1 MKPRLALAAF
11 LLIACGAQQAAAQT
25 YCTSYASS
33 LAFGSYN
40 PTTADSVTATV
51 TVTCSSGNVFHIG
64 LNAGTGTGATTTTR
78 IMHSGTNLLNY
89 QLFQDSAHTINWGN
103 NPPTDTVNGTGDGTA
118 HNFTVYATVPAG
130 QFVPPA
136 SNYVDTITA
145 TVTNGSA
152 SPPQPQIGE
161 TATVLAGCSA
171 SATDLNF
178 GNYLASLV
186 SATSTVTV
194 SCTNSTTY
202 SIGLNA
208 GGGVGGSTTTRKMT
222 SPALATL
229 NYKMFRDS
237 AHTLNWGNS
246 PGTDT
251 VAGVGN
257 GVAQQSTVYGQMAA
271 GQSGNP
277 AIYSDTITATVT
289 Y

>member
-1 MKPRLALAAF
+1 MMPRLAFAAI

-25 YCTSYASS
+25 YCTSYTSS
-33 LAFGSYN
+33 LPFGSYN
-40 PTTADSVTATV
+40 PSTADSVTATV

-78 IMHSGTNLLNY
+78 IMHSGTNLLDY
-89 QLFQDSAHTINWGN
+89 KLFQDSAHTINWGN

-118 HNFTVYATVPAG
+118 HSFNVYAMVPAG

-145 TVTNGSA
+145 TVTNGA
-152 SPPQPQIGE
+152 GDPPQPQMGE
-161 TATVLAGCSA
+161 TATVLAGCLV
-171 SATDLNF
+171 SATDMNF
-178 GNYLASLV
+178 GNYSGQLIT
-186 SATSTVTV
+186 ATSTVTV

-202 SIGLNA
+202 NIGLNKGT
-208 GGGVGGSTTTRKMT
+208 GGTATVTTREMT
-222 SPALATL
+222 SPAQATL
-229 NYKMFRDS
+229 NYRMFQDS
-237 AHTLNWGNS
+237 GHTLNWGNT

-251 VAGVGN
+251 VAGTGN
-257 GVAQQSTVYGQMAA
+257 GLAKPSTVYGQMAA

-277 AIYSDTITATVT
+277 ANYSDTINVTVT

>member
-161 TATVLAGCSA
+161 TATVLAG
-171 SATDLNF
+171 
-178 GNYLASLV
+178 
-186 SATSTVTV
+186 
-194 SCTNSTTY
+194 
-202 SIGLNA
+202 
-208 GGGVGGSTTTRKMT
+208 
-222 SPALATL
+222 
-229 NYKMFRDS
+229 
-237 AHTLNWGNS
+237 
-246 PGTDT
+246 
-251 VAGVGN
+251 
-257 GVAQQSTVYGQMAA
+257 
-271 GQSGNP
+271 
-277 AIYSDTITATVT
+277 
-289 Y
+289 